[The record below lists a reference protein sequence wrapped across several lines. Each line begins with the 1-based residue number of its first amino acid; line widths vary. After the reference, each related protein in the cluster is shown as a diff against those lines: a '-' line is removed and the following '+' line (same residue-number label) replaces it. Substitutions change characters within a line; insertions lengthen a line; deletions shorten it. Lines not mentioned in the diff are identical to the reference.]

1 VPEPALTSVR
11 AFLLPGTR
19 HKEGHREEL
28 AYGCMVLQLEALRNG
43 LSGSL
48 VSRYWLYVQTLKR

>member
-1 VPEPALTSVR
+1 MA
-11 AFLLPGTR
+11 
-19 HKEGHREEL
+19 
-28 AYGCMVLQLEALRNG
+28 LQLEALRNG